1 MIPSLR
7 GMDCFATLAMTGT
20 CRSDAGVVIAR
31 NEVTRC
37 ALSLRGAQRRGNL
50 QSILNMNILSINN
63 LAKIGR
69 EKPLFTGVTFGIQDG
84 EKAALIGRNGTG
96 KSTLLATIAGVLQ
109 PDEGTVVINKEAGVS
124 YLPQTPAFLP
134 DDTIREH
141 IFKNNSPKLAVIR
154 EYEEICEE
162 MQKSSAV
169 VSTDSATEISSG
181 LQHRYDDIMH
191 KMDVSDLWNYEAQ
204 ISSILST
211 LGITDMT
218 RRMGTL
224 SGGMCKKVALAQV
237 LVEDTKLLLLDEPT
251 NHLDIT
257 TIYWLQN
264 YLHDTK
270 RSVLMVTHDRW
281 FLDAV
286 CTNIYELARNRLKLY
301 EGNYSQYLEKK
312 ETEAEIE
319 ANTERRIE
327 SVLRFERE
335 WLLRGPCARGTKIKA
350 RIQRDEQLINRE
362 KFKSDKGFTF
372 EVKGKRLGGK
382 VLELH
387 NISKNYPKGYVS
399 EQGGGE
405 SLPLASAADTSSA
418 TPSPRGVAPKTPEYV
433 PVINNFSYV
442 FTKGQKIGIFG
453 DNGSGKS
460 TFLNIITGH
469 LSPDSGSVVVGVNT
483 KFGYY
488 TQNPEFADTNLTVL
502 EYIKETA
509 EHMTLNDG
517 KKEVSASRFLEEF
530 GFEGKIQH
538 SPVSTLSGGERK
550 RLYLVRLL
558 LENPNFLVLD
568 EPTNDFDIFTM
579 NILEQFLE
587 NYEGCLLLVSHDRYF
602 MDKTVD
608 SLFIMEDNGDI
619 SGFVGKC
626 SEYIEYRDELK
637 KSQQGDFKGEKS
649 PLGEGVAD
657 KTGAS
662 GSERGLGSEGENSP
676 TLNSPTM
683 ANNQTPQK
691 KKLSFK
697 EQKEFEKLN
706 EEIPALEAEQK
717 TLEEKMAS
725 SDFEEVRKAGE
736 RYKEIEALLE
746 EKYPRWEE
754 LAERA

>member
-1 MIPSLR
+1 
-7 GMDCFATLAMTGT
+7 
-20 CRSDAGVVIAR
+20 
-31 NEVTRC
+31 
-37 ALSLRGAQRRGNL
+37 
-50 QSILNMNILSINN
+50 MNILSINN
-63 LAKIGR
+63 LSKIGR
-69 EKPLFTGVTFGIQDG
+69 EKPLFTGVTFGIQEG

-124 YLPQTPAFLP
+124 YLPQTPAFNEN
-134 DDTIREH
+134 DTIREH
-141 IFKNNSPKLAVIR
+141 IFKNDSPKLAVIR

-162 MQKSSAV
+162 MQQSSVV
-169 VSTDSATEISSG
+169 VSTSSTTGLSAG
-181 LQHRYDDIMH
+181 LQNRYEAIMH
-191 KMDVSDLWNYEAQ
+191 KMDTADLWNYEAQ

-327 SVLRFERE
+327 SVLRFERQ

-362 KFKSDKGFTF
+362 KFKADKGFTF

-387 NISKNYPKGYVS
+387 NISKNYPKGYVGS
-399 EQGGGE
+399 HGLDFAN
-405 SLPLASAADTSSA
+405 SKSDINI
-418 TPSPRGVAPKTPEYV
+418 
-433 PVINNFSYV
+433 PVINNFSYI

-460 TFLNIITGH
+460 TFLNIITGQ
-469 LSPDSGSVVVGVNT
+469 LSPDSGSVVIGENT

-488 TQNPEFADTNLTVL
+488 TQNPVFKDTNLTVL

-509 EHMTLNDG
+509 EHMTLNNG
-517 KKEVSASRFLEEF
+517 KKEVSATKFLEEF

-587 NYEGCLLLVSHDRYF
+587 GYEGCLLLVSHDRYF

-608 SLFIMEDNGDI
+608 SLFIMEENGDI

-626 SEYIEYRDELK
+626 SEYIEYREEQK
-637 KSQQGDFKGEKS
+637 KNTVVSIH
-649 PLGEGVAD
+649 PLRGHST
-657 KTGAS
+657 TGTDSDDRWLSDAQHRIETTVS
-662 GSERGLGSEGENSP
+662 
-676 TLNSPTM
+676 TAT
-683 ANNQTPQK
+683 K

-697 EQKEFEKLN
+697 EQKEFEQLN

-717 TLEEKMAS
+717 SLEEKMAS
-725 SDFEEVRKAGE
+725 SDFDEVRKAGD
-736 RYKEIEALLE
+736 RYKEIDALLA

>member
-1 MIPSLR
+1 
-7 GMDCFATLAMTGT
+7 
-20 CRSDAGVVIAR
+20 
-31 NEVTRC
+31 
-37 ALSLRGAQRRGNL
+37 
-50 QSILNMNILSINN
+50 MNILSINN

-69 EKPLFTGVTFGIQDG
+69 EKPLFTQVSFGIQEG

-124 YLPQTPAFLP
+124 YLPQTPSFNP

-162 MQKSSAV
+162 M
-169 VSTDSATEISSG
+169 ATRESQSDG
-181 LQHRYDDIMH
+181 LQHRYEDIMH
-191 KMDVSDLWNYEAQ
+191 KMDTGDLWNYEAQ

-257 TIYWLQN
+257 TIFWLQN

-286 CTNIYELARNRLKLY
+286 CTNIYELARNQLKLY

-362 KFKSDKGFTF
+362 KFKADKGFTF

-387 NISKNYPKGYVS
+387 NISKNYPKGSVGAN
-399 EQGGGE
+399 EGE
-405 SLPLASAADTSSA
+405 SLPLGCTSSQPA
-418 TPSPRGVAPKTPEYV
+418 PSSGGHPRNAPANV
-433 PVINNFSYV
+433 PVISNFSYI

-460 TFLNIITGH
+460 TFLNIITGN
-469 LSPDSGSVVVGVNT
+469 LAPDSGSVEVGVNT

-488 TQNPEFADTNLTVL
+488 TQNPVFADTNLTVL

-509 EHMTLNDG
+509 EHMTLNNG
-517 KKEVSASRFLEEF
+517 KKEVSATKFLEEF

-538 SPVSTLSGGERK
+538 SPVSSLSGGERK

-587 NYEGCLLLVSHDRYF
+587 SYEGCLLLVSHDRYF

-626 SEYIEYRDELK
+626 SEYIEYREEQKQALRAA
-637 KSQQGDFKGEKS
+637 SE
-649 PLGEGVAD
+649 PAEGVAN
-657 KTGAS
+657 KTAAS
-662 GSERGLGSEGENSP
+662 GSERGLGSEGETSP
-676 TLNSPTM
+676 TQAIN
-683 ANNQTPQK
+683 QK

-697 EQKEFEKLN
+697 EQKEFEQLN

-717 TLEEKMAS
+717 ELEPKMAS

>member
-1 MIPSLR
+1 M
-7 GMDCFATLAMTGT
+7 
-20 CRSDAGVVIAR
+20 
-31 NEVTRC
+31 
-37 ALSLRGAQRRGNL
+37 NL
-50 QSILNMNILSINN
+50 LSINN

-69 EKPLFTGVTFGIQDG
+69 EKPLFTEVSFGIQEG

-124 YLPQTPAFLP
+124 YLPQTPSFNS

-141 IFKNNSPKLAVIR
+141 IFKSKSPKLEVIR

-162 MQKSSAV
+162 MEKSSAV
-169 VSTDSATEISSG
+169 VSQPSTGSGTATTGLSSG
-181 LQHRYDDIMH
+181 LQNRYEQIMH
-191 KMDVSDLWNYEAQ
+191 KMDSGDLWNYEAQ

-211 LGITDMT
+211 LGITDMS
-218 RRMGTL
+218 RRMGEL

-257 TIYWLQN
+257 TIFWLQN

-270 RSVLMVTHDRW
+270 RAVLMVTHDRW

-286 CTNIYELARNRLKLY
+286 CHNIYELARNHLKLY
-301 EGNYSQYLEKK
+301 IGNYSQYLEKK

-327 SVLRFERE
+327 SVLRFERQ

-362 KFKSDKGFTF
+362 KFQADKGFTF

-387 NISKNYPKGYVS
+387 GISKNYPKGYIG
-399 EQGGGE
+399 EEGGG
-405 SLPLASAADTSSA
+405 SIPLAPATASAVVSTGSTTAATASSS
-418 TPSPRGVAPKTPEYV
+418 TPSAGSNAARNACSDFP
-433 PVINNFSYV
+433 PVIKNFSYI

-460 TFLNIITGH
+460 TFLNIITGN
-469 LSPDSGSVVVGVNT
+469 LAPDSGTVVIGENT

-488 TQNPEFADTNLTVL
+488 TQNPVFKDTSLTVL

-509 EHMTLNDG
+509 EHMTLNNG
-517 KKEVSASRFLEEF
+517 KKEVSAAKFLEEF

-587 NYEGCLLLVSHDRYF
+587 GYQGCLLLVSHDRYF

-608 SLFIMEDNGDI
+608 SLFIMEEDGNI

-626 SEYIEYRDELK
+626 SEYIEYREEQKQALRAA
-637 KSQQGDFKGEKS
+637 SE
-649 PLGEGVAD
+649 PAEGVAKD
-657 KTGAS
+657 TAAKQG
-662 GSERGLGSEGENSP
+662 GCSEGETSP
-676 TLNSPTM
+676 AST
-683 ANNQTPQK
+683 QK

-697 EQKEFEKLN
+697 EQKEFEQLN

-717 TLEEKMAS
+717 ALEPKMAS
-725 SDFEEVRKAGE
+725 SNFEEVRAAGE

-746 EKYPRWEE
+746 QKYPRWEE

>member
-1 MIPSLR
+1 MRWIFNHKKKHYNNIILGKPL
-7 GMDCFATLAMTGT
+7 T
-20 CRSDAGVVIAR
+20 
-31 NEVTRC
+31 E
-37 ALSLRGAQRRGNL
+37 
-50 QSILNMNILSINN
+50 SILNILSINN
-63 LAKIGR
+63 LSKIGR
-69 EKPLFTGVTFGIQDG
+69 EKPLFTGVTFGIQEG

-96 KSTLLATIAGVLQ
+96 KSTLLATIAGALV
-109 PDEGTVVINKEAGVS
+109 PDEGTVVINKESGVS
-124 YLPQTPAFLP
+124 YLPQTPAYNP

-141 IFKNNSPKLAVIR
+141 IFRSKSPKLEIIR

-162 MQKSSAV
+162 MGRTGP
-169 VSTDSATEISSG
+169 STG
-181 LQHRYDDIMH
+181 LQTRYEQIMH
-191 KMDVSDLWNYEAQ
+191 KMDTGDLWNYEAQ

-211 LGITDMT
+211 LGITDMS
-218 RRMGTL
+218 RRMGEL

-286 CTNIYELARNRLKLY
+286 CTNIYELARNKLKLY
-301 EGNYSQYLEKK
+301 VGNYSQYLEKK

-362 KFKSDKGFTF
+362 KFQADKGFTF

-387 NISKNYPKGYVS
+387 GISKSFDEPIIK
-399 EQGGGE
+399 
-405 SLPLASAADTSSA
+405 D
-418 TPSPRGVAPKTPEYV
+418 
-433 PVINNFSYV
+433 FSYI

-460 TFLNIITGH
+460 TFLNIITGQ
-469 LSPDSGSVVVGVNT
+469 LAPDSGTVVIGENT

-488 TQNPEFADTNLTVL
+488 TQNPVFKDTSLTVL

-509 EHMTLNDG
+509 EHMTLNNG
-517 KKEVSASRFLEEF
+517 KKEVSATKFLEEF

-538 SPVSTLSGGERK
+538 SPVSTLSGGEK
-550 RLYLVRLL
+550 KKLYLVRLL

-587 NYEGCLLLVSHDRYF
+587 GFQGCLLLVSHDRYF

-608 SLFIMEDNGDI
+608 SLFIMEEDGSI

-626 SEYIEYRDELK
+626 SEYIEYRE
-637 KSQQGDFKGEKS
+637 EKRKEEKVVECERS
-649 PLGEGVAD
+649 ERIETTVAS
-657 KTGAS
+657 GAS
-662 GSERGLGSEGENSP
+662 QNSAVVS
-676 TLNSPTM
+676 TSSTTVNT
-683 ANNQTPQK
+683 TTK

-697 EQKEFEKLN
+697 EQKEFEQLN

-717 TLEEKMAS
+717 ELETKMAS
-725 SDFEEVRKAGE
+725 SDFDEVRIAGE
-736 RYKEIEALLE
+736 RYKEIDALLA

>member
-1 MIPSLR
+1 
-7 GMDCFATLAMTGT
+7 
-20 CRSDAGVVIAR
+20 
-31 NEVTRC
+31 
-37 ALSLRGAQRRGNL
+37 
-50 QSILNMNILSINN
+50 MNILSINN
-63 LAKIGR
+63 LSKIGR
-69 EKPLFTGVTFGIQDG
+69 EKPLFTGVTFGIQEG

-109 PDEGTVVINKEAGVS
+109 PDEGNVVINKEAGVS
-124 YLPQTPAFLP
+124 YLPQTPAFNEN
-134 DDTIREH
+134 DTIREH
-141 IFKNNSPKLAVIR
+141 IFKNQSPKLAVIR
-154 EYEEICEE
+154 EYEEICDE
-162 MQKSSAV
+162 MAQAAG
-169 VSTDSATEISSG
+169 TPTTG
-181 LQHRYDDIMH
+181 LQHRYEDIMH
-191 KMDVSDLWNYEAQ
+191 KMDTGDLWNYEAQ

-362 KFKSDKGFTF
+362 KFQADKGFTF

-387 NISKNYPKGYVS
+387 GISKNYPKGYV
-399 EQGGGE
+399 GE
-405 SLPLASAADTSSA
+405 IPHGLDFANAKSDNNIKNETSLDVSNPC
-418 TPSPRGVAPKTPEYV
+418 GNI
-433 PVINNFSYV
+433 PVIKNFSYV

-460 TFLNIITGH
+460 TFLNIITGK
-469 LSPDSGSVVVGVNT
+469 LAPDSGSIDIGVNT

-488 TQNPEFADTNLTVL
+488 TQNPTFTDTNQTVL

-509 EHMTLNDG
+509 EHMTLNNG
-517 KKEVSASRFLEEF
+517 KKEVSATKFLEEF

-587 NYEGCLLLVSHDRYF
+587 QYEGCLLLVSHDRYF

-608 SLFIMEDNGDI
+608 SLFIMEEDGNI

-626 SEYIEYRDELK
+626 SEYIEYREEMK
-637 KSQQGDFKGEKS
+637 KNTVVECSRSECIETTAANGDSQS
-649 PLGEGVAD
+649 SAVVS
-657 KTGAS
+657 TGSTTAT
-662 GSERGLGSEGENSP
+662 R
-676 TLNSPTM
+676 
-683 ANNQTPQK
+683 

-697 EQKEFEKLN
+697 EQKEFEQLN

-717 TLEEKMAS
+717 ELEAKMAS
-725 SDFEEVRKAGE
+725 SDFEEVRAAGE

>member
-1 MIPSLR
+1 M
-7 GMDCFATLAMTGT
+7 
-20 CRSDAGVVIAR
+20 
-31 NEVTRC
+31 
-37 ALSLRGAQRRGNL
+37 NL
-50 QSILNMNILSINN
+50 LSINN

-69 EKPLFTGVTFGIQDG
+69 EKPLFTGVTFGIQEG

-96 KSTLLATIAGVLQ
+96 KSTLLNTIAGVLV
-109 PDEGTVVINKEAGVS
+109 PDEGSVVINKEAGVS
-124 YLPQTPAFLP
+124 FLPQNPLY
-134 DDTIREH
+134 DENDSIRDHVFESQ
-141 IFKNNSPKLAVIR
+141 SPKLQIIR

-162 MQKSSAV
+162 LSSKGQSNNIQK
-169 VSTDSATEISSG
+169 
-181 LQHRYDDIMH
+181 RYDDIML
-191 KMDVSDLWNYEAQ
+191 KMEKMDLWNYEQQ
-204 ISSILST
+204 ISSILTT
-211 LGITDMT
+211 LGIKDLS
-218 RRMGTL
+218 RKMGTL
-224 SGGMCKKVALAQV
+224 SGGMIKKVALAQV

-257 TIYWLQN
+257 TITWLQN

-270 RSVLMVTHDRW
+270 RSVLMVTHDRY

-286 CTNIYELARNRLKLY
+286 CNNIYELARNKLKLY
-301 EGNYSQYLEKK
+301 VGNYSEYLEKK
-312 ETEAEIE
+312 EVEAEIE

-362 KFKSDKGFTF
+362 KFQADKGFSF

-387 NISKNYPKGYVS
+387 NISKNYPKAN
-399 EQGGGE
+399 Q
-405 SLPLASAADTSSA
+405 AS
-418 TPSPRGVAPKTPEYV
+418 V
-433 PVINNFSYV
+433 PVIKNFSYK

-460 TFLNIITGH
+460 TFLNIVSGK
-469 LSPDSGSVVVGVNT
+469 LQPDSGTIDVGLNT

-488 TQNPEFADTNLTVL
+488 TQNPVFKDTSLTVL

-509 EHMTLNDG
+509 EHMKLNAG
-517 KKEVSASRFLEEF
+517 GNEVSASKFLEEF

-550 RLYLVRLL
+550 RLFLVRLL
-558 LENPNFLVLD
+558 LENPNFLILD

-579 NILEQFLE
+579 NILEQFLMS
-587 NYEGCLLLVSHDRYF
+587 YEGCLLLVSHDRYF

-608 SLFIMEDNGDI
+608 SLFILEEDGNI

-626 SEYIEYRDELK
+626 SEYIELREEMRKEAEKEEKARKAEKTSD
-637 KSQQGDFKGEKS
+637 GEKTA
-649 PLGEGVAD
+649 EQ
-657 KTGAS
+657 
-662 GSERGLGSEGENSP
+662 NS
-676 TLNSPTM
+676 
-683 ANNQTPQK
+683 NQPK
-691 KKLSFK
+691 KAKLSFK
-697 EQKEFEKLN
+697 EQKEFETLDA
-706 EEIPALEAEQK
+706 EIPALEAEQK
-717 TLEEKMAS
+717 ELEPKMAS
-725 SDFEEVRKAGE
+725 SDFAVVQKASE
-736 RYKEIEALLE
+736 RYKEIEKLLE